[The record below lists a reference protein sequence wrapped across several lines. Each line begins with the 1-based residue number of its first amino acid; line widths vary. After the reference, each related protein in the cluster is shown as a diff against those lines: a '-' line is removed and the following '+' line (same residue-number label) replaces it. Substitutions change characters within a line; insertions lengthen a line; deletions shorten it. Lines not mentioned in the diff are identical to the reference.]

1 MSLYVASYDI
11 SDDLSRE
18 RVSRVLLGFGHRI
31 QRSVFQ
37 LLLDPDE
44 IEDLQFRVAVHL
56 SRDDEFV
63 LYPIDERGSRT
74 TISWQ
79 RPVDEVPTVVM
90 L

>member
-11 SDDLSRE
+11 SDDLGRE
-18 RVSRVLLGFGHRI
+18 RVARVLLSFGHRV

-37 LLLDPDE
+37 LVLEPDE
-44 IEDLQFRVAVHL
+44 IEELQFRVAVHL

-63 LYPIDERGSRT
+63 LYPVDERGTRT
-74 TISWQ
+74 ILSWQ
-79 RPVDEVPTVVM
+79 RPVDELPAVVM